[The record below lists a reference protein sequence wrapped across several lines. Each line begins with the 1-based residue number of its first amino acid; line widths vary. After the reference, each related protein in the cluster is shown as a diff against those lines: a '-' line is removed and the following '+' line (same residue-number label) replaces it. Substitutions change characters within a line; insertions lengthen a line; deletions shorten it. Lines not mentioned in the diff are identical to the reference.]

1 LPNDR
6 ITSTEHNVS
15 RYARQAFTCAVGD
28 DLTLSQCQGLSLGK
42 EVEDMATMGTQVAT
56 QQLVAALES
65 RDVSVRLAAALGAGC
80 DPHPDHV
87 ETLVGRCAVE
97 SDFFVRDML
106 SWALIRND
114 RATVTD
120 RLLAEL
126 TSATPQAR
134 SQALHTLSKVG
145 DPALWPAITSD
156 LLFDADDDV
165 ARAAWRTAAGLVPE
179 ADRAQLAEALA
190 TQLGR
195 GGREIRMSLSRALAL
210 LSDAALPVLAR
221 AGTSTNEAV
230 RGHAAATLRLI
241 EDPDAA
247 FDDAVQEA
255 TRVRTLRGA
264 PMVGG

>member
-1 LPNDR
+1 M
-6 ITSTEHNVS
+6 V
-15 RYARQAFTCAVGD
+15 
-28 DLTLSQCQGLSLGK
+28 
-42 EVEDMATMGTQVAT
+42 TMETQVAT
-56 QQLVAALES
+56 EQLMAALES
-65 RDVSVRLAAALGAGC
+65 RDVSVRLAAALRAGC
-80 DPHPDHV
+80 DPHPDYV

-134 SQALHTLSKVG
+134 SQALHTLSKVA
-145 DPALWPAITSD
+145 DPAVWPAITPD

-179 ADRAQLAEALA
+179 ADRVRLAADLA

-195 GGREIRMSLSRALAL
+195 GGREVRLSLSRALAQL
-210 LSDAALPVLAR
+210 GGAALPVLAR
-221 AGTSTNEAV
+221 AGNSANEV
-230 RGHAAATLRLI
+230 VKGHAAATLRLI
-241 EDPDAA
+241 EDPAA
-247 FDDAVQEA
+247 GFDDAVQEA

-264 PMVGG
+264 PMVRG